1 METLKDNT
9 GGKLILAQAR
19 ALERMRKSGIVPKHQ
34 ILDNQKSAVY
44 KEAIC
49 ALGMIFKLVPPD
61 DHHCNMAKKPSK
73 LSRIT
78 LLASSAGVPPLSP
91 STSGANFSL
100 RWNGNSSSFVSHGF
114 IPICQPMHMYTATM
128 TTTGICSSQL
138 ALRHLSTTNL
148 TSVAPTPN
156 TARRRL
162 C

>member
-1 METLKDNT
+1 M
-9 GGKLILAQAR
+9 GGGPQGQHRRQTYSCASR
-19 ALERMRKSGIVPKHQ
+19 ALERMQKAGIVPKHQ
-34 ILDNQKSAVY
+34 ILDNQESAVY
-44 KEAIC
+44 KEGISAS
-49 ALGMIFKLVPPD
+49 GMTFKLVPPD
-61 DHHCNMAKKPSK
+61 DHRRNMAEMAI

-78 LLASSAGVPPLSP
+78 PSASSAGVPPLFP

-128 TTTGICSSQL
+128 TTTGICSSQS
-138 ALRHLSTTNL
+138 AWRHSSTTNL
-148 TSVAPTPN
+148 TSSAPTLN